1 MKALPKVA
9 VSERIHTTFNQTVT
23 STGRLSSVNPNI
35 QNIPIRSSRGKLI
48 RKAFK
53 SRSSDFTL
61 LAADY
66 SQIELRIMA
75 SLSNDNFMISAFN
88 NDLDIHSATASKI
101 NNVPLEK
108 VTKEMR
114 SDAKAVN
121 FGIIYGISPHGLSQ
135 NLGISRNKAKEII
148 DNYFNEFKGV
158 KRYMDFLI
166 EEAKNN
172 EFAKTI
178 FNRKRPF
185 EKYKFKKLC
194 FEII

>member
-1 MKALPKVA
+1 
-9 VSERIHTTFNQTVT
+9 
-23 STGRLSSVNPNI
+23 
-35 QNIPIRSSRGKLI
+35 
-48 RKAFK
+48 
-53 SRSSDFTL
+53 
-61 LAADY
+61 
-66 SQIELRIMA
+66 MA

-148 DNYFNEFKGV
+148 DSYFNEFKGV

-166 EEAKNN
+166 EEARNN

-178 FNRKRPF
+178 FNRKRPLRNINSKIMF
-185 EKYKFKKLC
+185 
-194 FEII
+194 

>member
-75 SLSNDNFMISAFN
+75 SLSNDNFYDKSAFN

-101 NNVPLEK
+101 NNVSLEK

-148 DNYFNEFKGV
+148 DSYFNEFKG
-158 KRYMDFLI
+158 
-166 EEAKNN
+166 
-172 EFAKTI
+172 
-178 FNRKRPF
+178 
-185 EKYKFKKLC
+185 
-194 FEII
+194 